1 MVKTVLIVDDDPTQR
16 RLLQAV
22 IEKQGY
28 RAETAESGEAA
39 LDRVAASGIDVMLLD
54 LIMPGMDGM
63 ETLEITKSKYPDI
76 PVIVLTASGG
86 IETVVN
92 AMRGGA
98 ADFFVKPASPERIA
112 VSIRNAFKVQNLSGE
127 VQRLTK
133 KANGQLGFAD
143 MIAGAPA
150 MQQVV
155 RLGERAAQS
164 DIPILITGESGVG
177 KEMVAQSIMSASKR
191 SGAPFVTVNCGAIPE
206 NLVES
211 TLFGHEKGSFTG
223 AVGKHMG
230 KFQEADGGTLFL
242 DEIGELPLDMQVK
255 LLRALQ
261 EGEVDPV
268 GGKRPVKVDV
278 RIVSATNRDL
288 AEQVAAGEFREDL
301 FYRLNVFPV
310 EVPSLRVRKDD
321 ITPLVRHFIGRF
333 NAQEGK
339 AIQDASPE
347 THALLAN
354 FDWPGNVRQLEN
366 SVFRAVILS
375 DGETLKPEDFP
386 QISGLTPSIEN
397 APSGDAPMV
406 GSFSVDAALGDV
418 DELGPVE
425 IMNGSGH
432 LRSLEDIERDL
443 ISFAIENY
451 AGRMSEVA
459 RRLGVG
465 RSTLYRKVR
474 EYDLDVDQVRAA
486 S

>member
-1 MVKTVLIVDDDPTQR
+1 MVKSVLIVDDDPTQR

-28 RAETAESGEAA
+28 RVETAESGDAA
-39 LDRVAASGIDVMLLD
+39 LDRVAASPVDVMLLD

-63 ETLEITKSKYPDI
+63 ETLEAVKKRLPDL

-86 IETVVN
+86 IETVVA
-92 AMRGGA
+92 AMRAGA
-98 ADFFVKPASPERIA
+98 LDFFVKPASPERIA
-112 VSIRNAFKVQNLSGE
+112 VSIRNALKVQNLSGE
-127 VQRLTK
+127 VQRLTR
-133 KANGQLGFAD
+133 KAANMSGFAD
-143 MIAGAPA
+143 MIAEAAA

-164 DIPILITGESGVG
+164 DIPILVTGESGVG
-177 KEMVAQSIMSASKR
+177 KELVAQSIMAASKR
-191 SGAPFVTVNCGAIPE
+191 AGGPFVAVNCGAIPE

-223 AVGKHMG
+223 ATGKHMG

-242 DEIGELPLDMQVK
+242 DEVGELPLDMQVK

-268 GGKRPVKVDV
+268 GSKRPVKVNT
-278 RIVSATNRDL
+278 RIISATNRDL
-288 AEQVAAGEFREDL
+288 TERVAAGAFREDL
-301 FYRLNVFPV
+301 FYRLNVFPI
-310 EVPSLRVRKDD
+310 EVPSLRSRRDD
-321 ITPLVRHFIGRF
+321 VPALVRHFIGRF

-339 AIQDASPE
+339 AIVDASPE
-347 THALLAN
+347 THAMLSS

-366 SVFRAVILS
+366 AVFRAVILA
-375 DGETLKPEDFP
+375 DGDYLTPADFP
-386 QISGLTPSIEN
+386 QISGLVPNVQSQT
-397 APSGDAPMV
+397 AHSGEISPAAVELMA
-406 GSFSVDAALGDV
+406 GSGEAA
-418 DELGPVE
+418 PVE
-425 IMNGSGH
+425 IMDAGGN

-443 ISFAIENY
+443 IEFAIETY

-474 EYDLDVDQVRAA
+474 EYDLDVDGVRATG
-486 S
+486 